1 MNSSDY
7 TERES
12 ISSLLASH
20 DFNPQDEKMKEQLL
34 TSDLC
39 KSLVSKLLDPFI
51 QIRYNSITAII
62 NLIITYSEFDMDKIF
77 LLDAGLLK
85 QIELLLLDYLTNREV
100 IKYTEGEQTKINKLI
115 KCAVD
120 LLLLI
125 IEITDDVN
133 DSNKSYSHLDYNNII
148 KYLVEIILSPGS
160 LPEDVVI
167 NSCLFIANLLSQRI
181 INLEDKTGNNLKSLA
196 EFAHKIVSDKN
207 AVKSGNPVVISS
219 FICSLFFIYCNL
231 TGQKDLEF
239 VKYLIESIYTNIDFG
254 IGKQIEELNLG
265 IQNYIKNM
273 TKEDMPVERER
284 SNSVSSSS
292 NSNIKEKMKTTEY
305 NIRATLLYLKTFTDV
320 INSVELKSSSMSS
333 MSQSNNLSMHED
345 EEVEVDEE
353 EIPSQLNEEL
363 EIEKN
368 ISTTINLIFQSSNF
382 ASLYN
387 MLKNDFLP
395 NLVKFFDNLTIE
407 EFLLNDFDKMIVI
420 KELLYDL
427 EYYTLSLINNLMQN
441 YDGLFENNSQLLA
454 DISITIAKRLQLAD
468 YSKNTD
474 FLAVLLTCLRSILE
488 KHKQVFALVFSSGQ
502 NFDFR
507 SLFIIMN
514 NNINDTFIKINV
526 IDIITFIFTNNTFK
540 QEDNLEVCKLLYNI
554 CMNENDMEVISHV
567 LNAYFDIYKED
578 DRESNL
584 ILKNV
589 GVVDLMKIGVTE
601 FKTRVKIKK

>member
-1 MNSSDY
+1 LNSSDY

-51 QIRYNSITAII
+51 QVRYNSITAIL

-85 QIELLLLDYLTNREV
+85 QIELLLIDYLTNRGV
-100 IKYTEGEQTKINKLI
+100 IKYTEGELTKINKLI
-115 KCAVD
+115 KSAVD

-125 IEITDDVN
+125 IELTDDVN
-133 DSNKSYSHLDYNNII
+133 DSNKSYSHLDFNHII
-148 KYLVEIILSPGS
+148 KYVVEIILKPDS

-167 NSCLFIANLLSQRI
+167 NSCLFVANLLSQRI
-181 INLEDKTGNNLKSLA
+181 IPLEDNTGNNLKSLA
-196 EFAHKIVSDKN
+196 EFAHKIVSDKS

-219 FICSLFFIYCNL
+219 FICSLFYIYCNL

-239 VKYLIESIYTNIDFG
+239 VKYLTESIYTNIDFG
-254 IGKQIEELNLG
+254 IGKQIEDLNQG

-292 NSNIKEKMKTTEY
+292 NSNIKEKMKATEY
-305 NIRATLLYLKTFTDV
+305 NIRSTLLYLKTFTDV
-320 INSVELKSSSMSS
+320 VNSVELKSNST
-333 MSQSNNLSMHED
+333 SQSNNLSMNEE
-345 EEVEVDEE
+345 EEVEIDEE
-353 EIPSQLNEEL
+353 EMPGQINEEL

-368 ISTTINLIFQSSNF
+368 ISNTINLIFQSSNF

-387 MLKNDFLP
+387 MLKNDFMP

-441 YDGLFENNSQLLA
+441 YDGLFENNAQLLA
-454 DISITIAKRLQLAD
+454 DISITIAKRLQLAE

-488 KHKQVFALVFSSGQ
+488 KNKQVFSIVFSSGQ

-526 IDIITFIFTNNTFK
+526 IDIISFIFSNNTFK

-584 ILKNV
+584 ILKSV

-601 FKTRVKIKK
+601 FKTRVRY

>member
-1 MNSSDY
+1 LNSSDY

-34 TSDLC
+34 TADLC

-51 QIRYNSITAII
+51 QVRYNSITAIL

-85 QIELLLLDYLTNREV
+85 QIELLLIDYLTNRGV
-100 IKYTEGEQTKINKLI
+100 IKYTEGELTKINKLI
-115 KCAVD
+115 KSAVD

-125 IEITDDVN
+125 IELTDDVN
-133 DSNKSYSHLDYNNII
+133 DSNKSYSHLDFNHII
-148 KYLVEIILSPGS
+148 KYVVEIILTPDS

-167 NSCLFIANLLSQRI
+167 NSCLFVANLLSQRI
-181 INLEDKTGNNLKSLA
+181 IPLEDNTGNNLKNLA
-196 EFAHKIVSDKN
+196 EFAHKIVSDKS

-219 FICSLFFIYCNL
+219 FICSLFYIYCNL
-231 TGQKDLEF
+231 TGQKDFEF

-254 IGKQIEELNLG
+254 IGKQIEDLNLG

-292 NSNIKEKMKTTEY
+292 NSNIKEKMKATEY
-305 NIRATLLYLKTFTDV
+305 NIRSTLLYLKTFTDV
-320 INSVELKSSSMSS
+320 VNSVELKSNST
-333 MSQSNNLSMHED
+333 SQSNNLSMNEE
-345 EEVEVDEE
+345 EEVEIDEE
-353 EIPSQLNEEL
+353 EMPGQINDEL

-368 ISTTINLIFQSSNF
+368 ISNTINLIFQSSNF

-441 YDGLFENNSQLLA
+441 YDGLFENNAQLLA
-454 DISITIAKRLQLAD
+454 DISITIAKRLQLAE

-488 KHKQVFALVFSSGQ
+488 KNKQVFSIVFSSGQ

-526 IDIITFIFTNNTFK
+526 IDIISFIFSNNSFK

-601 FKTRVKIKK
+601 FKTRVKF